1 MRGRGDPKV
10 TGVLPVALNSATK
23 VLTALLT
30 AGKEYVAVMRL
41 HEPVDE
47 ERVREVMAEFVGTI
61 YQRPPLR
68 SSVKRRVRKRRIY
81 YLDVLEVDGQDVLFR
96 VGCEAGVYVRKICFD
111 VGEVLG
117 CGAHMRELRR
127 TRAGPFVEDE
137 CATMHDLV
145 EAVMAWREDGDERLI
160 RNVVKPMEKALD
172 HLPKIYIRDSA
183 VDAVCHGAHLAAPG
197 VLSVETGI
205 TPGGLVAVM
214 TQKGEAVA
222 LAKALMTSEQ
232 IVEAQH
238 GLVAKTE
245 RVLMPRGVYPRMWR
259 TRG

>member
-1 MRGRGDPKV
+1 
-10 TGVLPVALNSATK
+10 
-23 VLTALLT
+23 
-30 AGKEYVAVMRL
+30 MRL

-47 ERVREVMAEFVGTI
+47 DRVREAMAEFVGEI

-68 SSVKRRVRKRRIY
+68 SSVKRRVRRRRIY
-81 YLDVLEVDGQDVLFR
+81 YLEVLEVEGQDVLFR

-137 CATMHDLV
+137 CATMHELF
-145 EAVMAWREDGDERLI
+145 EAVLAWREEGDERPI
-160 RNVVKPMEKALD
+160 RKVVKPMERALD
-172 HLPKIYIRDSA
+172 HLPKIYIRDTA

-205 TPGGLVAVM
+205 TPGSLVAVM
-214 TQKGEAVA
+214 TLKGEAVA
-222 LAKALMTSEQ
+222 LARATMTSEQ
-232 IVEAQH
+232 ILEAQH

-245 RVLMPRGVYPRMWR
+245 RVLMPRGVYPRMWKA
-259 TRG
+259 RGRWEASWA